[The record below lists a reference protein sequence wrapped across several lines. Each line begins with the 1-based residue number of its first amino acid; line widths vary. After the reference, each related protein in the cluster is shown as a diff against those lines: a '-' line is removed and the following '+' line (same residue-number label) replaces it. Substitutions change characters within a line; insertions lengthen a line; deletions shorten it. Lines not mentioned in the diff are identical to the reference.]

1 MTIRPVDFAT
11 IQRTDDVGMLKHQ
24 QDNKPVMDQQAIQVE
39 ITKQEQTSPSQV
51 REANDT
57 SNDGEGF
64 DAREKGKNKYSRQKG
79 KKQKKQEDGKVIVKS
94 AEKGGFD
101 IKI

>member
-11 IQRTDDVGMLKHQ
+11 IQRTDDVGIMKHQ
-24 QDNKPVMDQQAIQVE
+24 QDNKPVAEQQAIQVE

-51 REANDT
+51 REANDAN
-57 SNDGEGF
+57 NDGEGF
-64 DAREKGKNKYSRQKG
+64 DAREKGKNKYSRPKE
-79 KKQKKQEDGKVIVKS
+79 KKTKKQEDGKVIVKS
-94 AEKGGFD
+94 KKGGFD